1 MDEDKWQA
9 LLRDAIQKIGT
20 TNAYNLRWS
29 FERDI
34 KDMAEETKIRTK
46 EAIAALD
53 RNNENKT
60 YEGGCEFLLSSFLEK
75 VHQNNDST

>member
-1 MDEDKWQA
+1 
-9 LLRDAIQKIGT
+9 
-20 TNAYNLRWS
+20 
-29 FERDI
+29 
-34 KDMAEETKIRTK
+34 MAEETKIRTK